1 MTAVRSLL
9 EELRRKG
16 EVVELSQDQST
27 GDRRTT
33 RYALNPETNRVLA
46 LYYLNYEIIYRGCT
60 LTGEILHEGTEH
72 KSVYQS
78 TKHPDALI
86 HHCIETRH
94 VVAIGLGVPGIVDDC
109 NYINRRDLNTWE
121 SHEIS
126 TQIKNTYQLPIVLE
140 NDLNAMAAGYA
151 YRLADAENAD
161 LVYLHINQGCLC
173 AGLIVAVHLLQGAS
187 RFAGEFSDMPFDAS
201 RTLLDVLKQDADGAM
216 LPVVIARI
224 LHILSCVSNPSLVIL
239 GGERLQTR
247 DLPQLLEKIKQCMD
261 QCIPQRMQPKVI
273 LRPEF
278 RDDYLLGLM
287 KLSIEQLVPQIINQY
302 GSDEYGNH

>member
-1 MTAVRSLL
+1 MRSGRKSALTAVRSLL

-161 LVYLHINQGCLC
+161 LVYLHVNQGCLC

-201 RTLLDVLKQDADGAM
+201 PTLPDVLKQDADGCHAS
-216 LPVVIARI
+216 
-224 LHILSCVSNPSLVIL
+224 H
-239 GGERLQTR
+239 GGRPR
-247 DLPQLLEKIKQCMD
+247 SSYSQL
-261 QCIPQRMQPKVI
+261 R
-273 LRPEF
+273 
-278 RDDYLLGLM
+278 
-287 KLSIEQLVPQIINQY
+287 
-302 GSDEYGNH
+302 